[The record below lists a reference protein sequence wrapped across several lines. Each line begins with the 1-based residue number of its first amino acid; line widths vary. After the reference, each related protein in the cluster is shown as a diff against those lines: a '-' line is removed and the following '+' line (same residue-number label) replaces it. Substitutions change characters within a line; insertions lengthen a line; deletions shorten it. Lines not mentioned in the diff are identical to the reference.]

1 LFHEDLAMQQFGP
14 FAVGIALFAFLA
26 IAAVAGIVADYKK
39 RQIVL
44 EPLRAAIER
53 GQPLDP
59 AVVERLMAPEPRE
72 EDTLNALHLKV
83 GGIITIAAG
92 VGVAIL
98 SYFLGLVAASALYP
112 VLGVGLVAVC
122 VGVGL
127 MIAAGVVER
136 HAHSSNKSGTA
147 SA

>member
-1 LFHEDLAMQQFGP
+1 MQQFGP
-14 FAVGIALFAFLA
+14 FAVGISLFAFLA

-59 AVVERLMAPEPRE
+59 AVVERLMAPGPRE
-72 EDTLNALHLKV
+72 EDKLNPLHLKV

-98 SYFLGLVAASALYP
+98 SYFLGLVEAIAFYP
-112 VLGVGLVAVC
+112 VLGVGLGTVC

-127 MIAAGVVER
+127 VIAAGVVER
-136 HAHSSNKSGTA
+136 HAHSSDKSGTTRA
-147 SA
+147 

>member
-1 LFHEDLAMQQFGP
+1 MQQVGP

-59 AVVERLMAPEPRE
+59 AVVERLMASEPRE
-72 EDTLNALHLKV
+72 KDTLNPLHLRV

-98 SYFLGLVAASALYP
+98 AYFLGLNEASALYP
-112 VLGVGLVAVC
+112 VLGVGLAAVC

-136 HAHSSNKSGTA
+136 HAHGSTKSGTA

>member
-1 LFHEDLAMQQFGP
+1 MQQLGP

-26 IAAVAGIVADYKK
+26 IAAVAGIIADYKK

-72 EDTLNALHLKV
+72 EETLNALHLKV

-98 SYFLGLVAASALYP
+98 SYFLGLVDASAFYP

-136 HAHSSNKSGTA
+136 HAHSSTKSGTA

>member
-1 LFHEDLAMQQFGP
+1 MHQIGP
-14 FAVGIALFAFLA
+14 FAVGIAMFAFLA

-39 RQIVL
+39 RQIAL

-59 AVVERLMAPEPRE
+59 GLVERLMAPEPE
-72 EDTLNALHLKV
+72 EPDTLNPLHLKV

-92 VGVAIL
+92 IGVTIL
-98 SYFLGLVAASALYP
+98 AYFLGLVEATALYP

-136 HAHSSNKSGTA
+136 HARSNSKSGTA
-147 SA
+147 GA